1 MPPVVADLLLRIGD
15 SATAWGRC
23 GCILFL
29 PDDYHRRSAVAAR
42 RGTVSRRVAGPPMC
56 FFQGDQSIS
65 SARHVVARVL
75 VVLVVLVATTDFVRG
90 TARGRGRRRRGGRR
104 WRCLAARHTAKTAR
118 NGIKPSRHKV
128 ILCGLTAL
136 RPSMCRRN
144 LLGFHLRHDGVR
156 TAVIG
161 RFLLLS
167 CLPFITARLALL
179 FVLRAFLPAHC
190 RGAQKGRER
199 AKKRLSRSY

>member
-15 SATAWGRC
+15 SATAWGRCGRRGRC

-75 VVLVVLVATTDFVRG
+75 VLVILVATTDFVRG

-144 LLGFHLRHDGVR
+144 LLGFRLRHDGVR

-190 RGAQKGRER
+190 RGA
-199 AKKRLSRSY
+199 